1 MQTNIADSIDIMNM
15 KSECDASCKRLL
27 SNKVILAWILKS
39 TVEEFKD
46 VDIQEIYTKCIE
58 GEPVVSKVYV
68 NPGETKFNTL
78 EKQKDIVIGMNTENS
93 IINEG
98 KVSFDIIFYVVL
110 PKSKKRI
117 KMIVNVEAQ
126 NEYYPGYPIETRGVY
141 YASRMISSQYG
152 TEFTDS
158 KYGDIKKVY
167 SIWICMRPPKKDRN
181 TITVFKMNK
190 EDIVGS
196 TDVDLKAYD
205 LISVIVIRLGG
216 KNYDN
221 YRGILKLLDVLL
233 SSTIKASE
241 KKRILEEDFN
251 IPISVKQGKELEE
264 MCNISEG
271 IWKEGI
277 EKGIEKGM
285 DTFALLAE
293 KLIKDGR
300 ERDLLRAANDKVY
313 RTALYKEYKIEI

>member
-1 MQTNIADSIDIMNM
+1 
-15 KSECDASCKRLL
+15 
-27 SNKVILAWILKS
+27 
-39 TVEEFKD
+39 
-46 VDIQEIYTKCIE
+46 
-58 GEPVVSKVYV
+58 
-68 NPGETKFNTL
+68 
-78 EKQKDIVIGMNTENS
+78 MNTENS

-117 KMIVNVEAQ
+117 
-126 NEYYPGYPIETRGVY
+126 
-141 YASRMISSQYG
+141 
-152 TEFTDS
+152 
-158 KYGDIKKVY
+158 
-167 SIWICMRPPKKDRN
+167 
-181 TITVFKMNK
+181 KMNK

-285 DTFALLAE
+285 ETFALLAE

-313 RTALYKEYKIEI
+313 RTELYKEYKIEI